1 MIATEDIKKKDLLAF
16 VPDDYLIFKSDVTK
30 SKIYQVLKDKEVD
43 FTKMKSSSLFAYFMM
58 E

>member
-30 SKIYQVLKDKEVD
+30 SKIYQVLKD
-43 FTKMKSSSLFAYFMM
+43 
-58 E
+58 